1 MAHEA
6 LLEALNGPSDCSFI
20 HWLLN
25 ESESLLVELECALQD
40 NATSDTAANT
50 NLLTK
55 EQALEVYEKLSQS
68 LQDSEAQALARG
80 LQDEYILVGATL
92 FDLAATFGASHQERA
107 QDLLVDL
114 YERAPWLEIEA
125 VASSELF
132 IDQLVQF
139 QNAYSQ
145 TAELVLAAADAETAG
160 IDEQFL
166 VALCSDLE
174 WQLAMAASWS
184 SLVEAC
190 QPLAAVFLQDSRC
203 FLSLAKS
210 CDLTTRLI
218 SGLRRP
224 ALGVSSSDVDR
235 CSGVAK
241 ALKWHWVGLAH
252 CSLRALLGLDSESS
266 INSAAILD
274 QPDGGSVLMEV
285 LDSLETTESQL
296 VPFSNAPFL
305 FDLEFRFGL
314 QNMLSQT
321 LLSSKTLLDDAQID
335 YIVMS
340 VDQLKDMADPLYR
353 DGMEVLKSRVLYA
366 RLAAESA
373 TPAFGTDADTDST
386 VAAAAESETFGD
398 DDAAAIAQIS
408 ELIPDLGAGFVR
420 ACLDHYEHDPEAVV
434 NAIFEGILP
443 PLLDEMDRTTEDWP
457 SASDSVHVEC
467 TEELLSQADDVL
479 GNRRNIF
486 DNDEFDI
493 FRHDTLDWSRVN
505 IGKAK
510 LPTFAGTPSSD
521 IKSRV
526 MQIAQRIEDEDEYD
540 DTYDDTAQDSIL
552 DMPDTDEFLAARGA
566 NNQRAS
572 HGPPAKEGPSA
583 SKQPAATDPTRRWEE
598 VLVRQFISD
607 PSVLERKKGVRKL
620 PARHAL
626 RTQTELSDEQ
636 LEGWLT
642 MFQRSPRKQ
651 QTLANFGFSGEQPA
665 IPNARANDGGGGGD
679 TLESNHVEGAG
690 EGQKPAGTNY
700 RYKDKNKAKIGN
712 HNRKQQQARKVR
724 NTLGP

>member
-1 MAHEA
+1 MA
-6 LLEALNGPSDCSFI
+6 
-20 HWLLN
+20 
-25 ESESLLVELECALQD
+25 
-40 NATSDTAANT
+40 T
-50 NLLTK
+50 
-55 EQALEVYEKLSQS
+55 
-68 LQDSEAQALARG
+68 
-80 LQDEYILVGATL
+80 
-92 FDLAATFGASHQERA
+92 
-107 QDLLVDL
+107 
-114 YERAPWLEIEA
+114 
-125 VASSELF
+125 
-132 IDQLVQF
+132 
-139 QNAYSQ
+139 
-145 TAELVLAAADAETAG
+145 
-160 IDEQFL
+160 
-166 VALCSDLE
+166 
-174 WQLAMAASWS
+174 SWS

-235 CSGVAK
+235 CS
-241 ALKWHWVGLAH
+241 
-252 CSLRALLGLDSESS
+252 
-266 INSAAILD
+266 D
-274 QPDGGSVLMEV
+274 QPDGGSVLMEI

-321 LLSSKTLLDDAQID
+321 LLGSKTLLDDAQID

-353 DGMEVLKSRVLYA
+353 DGMEVLESRVLYA

-373 TPAFGTDADTDST
+373 IPAFGTDADTDST
-386 VAAAAESETFGD
+386 VAAATESDTFGD
-398 DDAAAIAQIS
+398 DDAAAIVQIS

-420 ACLDHYEHDPEAVV
+420 ACLDHYDHDPEAVV

-443 PLLDEMDRTTEDWP
+443 PVLDEMDQTTEHWP
-457 SASDSVHVEC
+457 SASDSMHVESA
-467 TEELLSQADDVL
+467 EELLSQANGVL

-510 LPTFAGTPSSD
+510 IPTSAGTPSSD

-552 DMPDTDEFLAARGA
+552 DTPDTDEFLAARGA

-572 HGPPAKEGPSA
+572 HGPPTKEGPSA

-620 PARHAL
+620 PARQAL

-642 MFQRSPRKQ
+642 MFQRSSHARQ
-651 QTLANFGFSGEQPA
+651 LWIWREQPA
-665 IPNARANDGGGGGD
+665 IPNARANNGGGGGE